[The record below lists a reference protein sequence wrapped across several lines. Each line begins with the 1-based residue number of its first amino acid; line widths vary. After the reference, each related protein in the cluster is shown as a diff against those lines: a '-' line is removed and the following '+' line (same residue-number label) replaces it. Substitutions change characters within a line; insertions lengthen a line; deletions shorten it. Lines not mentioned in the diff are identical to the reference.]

1 MKCIRKALVEEVGA
15 VDYIRQEEAI
25 LGKADHP
32 FVINMDYVF
41 RDAARIYFV
50 MPYVKGGSLFD
61 QFCKQERAFTEQ
73 QAKFF
78 AVQIALAIGHLH
90 SKNIIY
96 RDLKPENILV

>member
-41 RDAARIYFV
+41 
-50 MPYVKGGSLFD
+50 
-61 QFCKQERAFTEQ
+61 
-73 QAKFF
+73 
-78 AVQIALAIGHLH
+78 
-90 SKNIIY
+90 
-96 RDLKPENILV
+96 